1 MRYFVT
7 PTQEKQIKLWE
18 KIYGRS
24 HLPVK
29 YPSPHLACTQRWG
42 EALVYYLDVTAVPA
56 ALLDRLA
63 VYEARRMGVSY
74 AEARQAVRHEW
85 LIRAEGCRLE
95 TDTPQTITPW
105 QPAFSFLQKV
115 PLGIRPRAR
124 QSQPAF

>member
-115 PLGIRPRAR
+115 PLGMQPRTR
-124 QSQPAF
+124 LPQPGF